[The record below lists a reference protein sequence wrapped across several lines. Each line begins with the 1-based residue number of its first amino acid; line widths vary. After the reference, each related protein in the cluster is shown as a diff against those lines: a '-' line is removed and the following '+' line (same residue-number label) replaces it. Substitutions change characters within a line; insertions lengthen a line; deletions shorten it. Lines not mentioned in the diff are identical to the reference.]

1 MLYLAML
8 FISHVLAMTAN
19 ALRVQDESMVD
30 AWIRQQTRLREAIAQ
45 AKSWNEPVTQAVS
58 LDDEWIDPW
67 IRQQDR
73 LRQAIAQAK
82 QDNVQATERTER

>member
-19 ALRVQDESMVD
+19 ALRVHDESTVD
-30 AWIRQQTRLREAIAQ
+30 A
-45 AKSWNEPVTQAVS
+45 
-58 LDDEWIDPW
+58 W

-73 LRQAIAQAK
+73 LRRAIAQAK
-82 QDNVQATERTER
+82 RDNAEAKRRSAR